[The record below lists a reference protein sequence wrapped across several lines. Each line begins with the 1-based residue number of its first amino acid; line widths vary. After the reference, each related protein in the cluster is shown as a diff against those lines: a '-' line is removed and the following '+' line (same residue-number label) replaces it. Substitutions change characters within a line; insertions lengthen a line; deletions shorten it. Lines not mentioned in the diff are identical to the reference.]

1 MKPNRKNISKQNQK
15 DQFKVK
21 LNLYFKNKFNLN

>member
-15 DQFKVK
+15 DRFKVK

>member
-15 DQFKVK
+15 DRFKVK
-21 LNLYFKNKFNLN
+21 LNLYFKNKFN